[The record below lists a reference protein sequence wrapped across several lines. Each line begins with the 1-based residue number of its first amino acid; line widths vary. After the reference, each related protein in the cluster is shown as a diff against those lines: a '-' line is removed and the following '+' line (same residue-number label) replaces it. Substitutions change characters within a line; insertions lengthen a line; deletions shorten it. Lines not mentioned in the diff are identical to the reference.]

1 MMKEI
6 SIKPTEKKRTT
17 TEDTKN
23 ESRKTSR
30 VSK

>member
-6 SIKPTEKKRTT
+6 SIKPTEKKRTI

-23 ESRKTSR
+23 ESTKTSR
-30 VSK
+30 TR